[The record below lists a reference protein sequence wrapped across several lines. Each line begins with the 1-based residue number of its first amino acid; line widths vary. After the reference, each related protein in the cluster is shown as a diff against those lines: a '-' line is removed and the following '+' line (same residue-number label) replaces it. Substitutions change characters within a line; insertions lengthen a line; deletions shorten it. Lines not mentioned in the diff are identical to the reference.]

1 MKQRIVTAII
11 MIAIVLP
18 ILIYGKLPFIILG
31 ILLTLVATQEMIDM
45 KETVTKTPVEVKVFT
60 MLAILMIVFSSFS
73 FKVLSFTNTLT
84 FGLGT
89 MSLFLFILL
98 LAVIVRKEFTVNDA
112 GYYLLTI
119 FYVGS
124 TFHSMLF
131 IRFLGLSLFLFMV
144 LVVAITDSGAY
155 FIGRKFGKRK
165 LAPRISPNKTLEG
178 SVGGTISG
186 VIVGVIFG
194 VVTGLSTNVMTL
206 LLMSLVVAIVA
217 QFGDLVASSMKR
229 EYGIKD
235 FGKLFP
241 GHGGVLDRLDSH
253 LYASLA
259 LYILINVLN
268 VVI

>member
-60 MLAILMIVFSSFS
+60 MLATLMIVFSSFS